1 MVVSCINAC
10 GFGLSYNI
18 FWLAFCSLLWWML
31 HYRLHCSCFTLF
43 PSAHTSLFM
52 FHCYFLQS
60 TVHLIHF
67 TYRSPSRS
75 YLSYLV
81 AFILH
86 GHSTMLSVSLF
97 SQSLGISDLRVS
109 LDEFFYLG
117 WIFISWS
124 WVPVVLLLLV
134 SLCCAGNTV
143 AGGCLGL
150 LTALLKYRGWC
161 FVPWCFGMG
170 GSAAVF
176 GTRGFAGVFAAG
188 VGRGGGGWFL
198 VEFTRDSCWGQLA
211 ILGLVLL
218 VTQLKYTKFI
228 RNNRALFHLWWE

>member
-31 HYRLHCSCFTLF
+31 HYRLHCSCFILF
-43 PSAHTSLFM
+43 PSVHNSLFM
-52 FHCYFLQS
+52 FHRYFLQS

-97 SQSLGISDLRVS
+97 SQSLGISNLRVS
-109 LDEFFYLG
+109 LDEFFILDGY
-117 WIFISWS
+117 S
-124 WVPVVLLLLV
+124 LV
-134 SLCCAGNTV
+134 EAELRWFYYSLSLCV
-143 AGGCLGL
+143 ARGTQRWGGCLGL
-150 LTALLKYRGWC
+150 LTTLLKYRRWC

-170 GSAAVF
+170 GGGSAGVF
-176 GTRGFAGVFAAG
+176 GARGSAGVFAAG
-188 VGRGGGGWFL
+188 VGRGGGAGF
-198 VEFTRDSCWGQLA
+198 F
-211 ILGLVLL
+211 
-218 VTQLKYTKFI
+218 
-228 RNNRALFHLWWE
+228 

>member
-109 LDEFFYLG
+109 LDEFFILDGY
-117 WIFISWS
+117 S
-124 WVPVVLLLLV
+124 LV
-134 SLCCAGNTV
+134 EAEFRWFYYSLSLCV
-143 AGGCLGL
+143 A
-150 LTALLKYRGWC
+150 RGIQWWG
-161 FVPWCFGMG
+161 VAW
-170 GSAAVF
+170 VF
-176 GTRGFAGVFAAG
+176 
-188 VGRGGGGWFL
+188 
-198 VEFTRDSCWGQLA
+198 
-211 ILGLVLL
+211 
-218 VTQLKYTKFI
+218 
-228 RNNRALFHLWWE
+228 